1 LALLNYYLNSVAAFG
16 KTQNLR
22 RTTMKIYDTK
32 TAPSPRRVR
41 IFLAEK
47 NIPMEYVQVDLQ
59 KGENISPQMRQKNPV
74 GKIPILEL
82 DDGSC
87 ISEGASICLYFEELY
102 PEINLLGKDALEK
115 ATIDMWHRQ
124 VELYFFGQ
132 VGMCFQHTTGYFKDR
147 MTPVKEYGVVAG
159 KNAAGFLHV
168 LEKRLAVSEFIAADR
183 FTIADITAM
192 CAVDFARV
200 VNIKITEEQT
210 HLKRWYDAVSSR
222 ASAKA

>member
-1 LALLNYYLNSVAAFG
+1 
-16 KTQNLR
+16 
-22 RTTMKIYDTK
+22 MKLYDTK

-47 NIPMEYVQVDLQ
+47 NIPMEYVPIDLQ
-59 KGENISPQMRQKNPV
+59 KGENVSPEMRVKNPV

-82 DDGSC
+82 DDGTC

-102 PEINLLGKDALEK
+102 PDINLLGETPLEK

-147 MTPVKEYGVVAG
+147 MTPVKEYGEVAG
-159 KNAAGFLHV
+159 KNAADFLNV
-168 LEKRLAVSEFIAADR
+168 LEKRLADSEFIAADR

-210 HLKRWYDAVSSR
+210 NLQRWYDAVSSR
-222 ASAKA
+222 PSARA

>member
-1 LALLNYYLNSVAAFG
+1 
-16 KTQNLR
+16 
-22 RTTMKIYDTK
+22 MKIYDTK

-59 KGENISPQMRQKNPV
+59 MGENISPQMRQKNPM

-82 DDGSC
+82 DDGTC
-87 ISEGASICLYFEELY
+87 ISEGASICLYFEQLY
-102 PEINLLGKDALEK
+102 PDINLLGENALEK
-115 ATIDMWHRQ
+115 ASSDMWHRQ

-147 MTPVKEYGVVAG
+147 MTPVKEYGEVAG
-159 KNAAGFLHV
+159 KNAADYLKV
-168 LEKRLAVSEFIAADR
+168 LEKRLSESEFIATDR

-200 VNIKITEEQT
+200 VNIKLTDEQT
-210 HLKRWYDAVSSR
+210 NLRRWYNAVSSR
-222 ASAKA
+222 PSAKA

>member
-1 LALLNYYLNSVAAFG
+1 
-16 KTQNLR
+16 
-22 RTTMKIYDTK
+22 MKIYDTK

-59 KGENISPQMRQKNPV
+59 KGENISPQMRAKNPV

-82 DDGSC
+82 DDGTC

-102 PEINLLGKDALEK
+102 PDINLLGNDPLEK
-115 ATIDMWHRQ
+115 ANIDMWHRQ

-147 MTPVKEYGVVAG
+147 MTPVKEYGDVAG
-159 KNAAGFLHV
+159 KNAIDFLKV
-168 LEKRLAVSEFIAADR
+168 LEKRLSESEFIAADR

-192 CAVDFARV
+192 CAIDFARV
-200 VNIKITEEQT
+200 VSIKMTDEQT
-210 HLKRWYDAVSSR
+210 NLKRWYKAVSSR
-222 ASAKA
+222 PSAKA

>member
-1 LALLNYYLNSVAAFG
+1 
-16 KTQNLR
+16 
-22 RTTMKIYDTK
+22 MKIYDTK

-47 NIPMEYVQVDLQ
+47 NIPMEYVQIDLQ
-59 KGENISPQMRQKNPV
+59 KGENISPQMRAKNPA
-74 GKIPILEL
+74 GKIPVLEL
-82 DDGSC
+82 DNGTC

-102 PEINLLGKDALEK
+102 PEINLLGQGALEK

-147 MTPVKEYGVVAG
+147 MTPVKEYGEVAG
-159 KNAAGFLHV
+159 KNAVSFLKV
-168 LEKRLAVSEFIAADR
+168 LEKRLGESEFIAANR
-183 FTIADITAM
+183 FTIADITAL

-200 VNIKITEEQT
+200 VNIKMTDEQAN
-210 HLKRWYDAVSSR
+210 LQRWYKAVSNR
-222 ASAKA
+222 PSAKA

>member
-1 LALLNYYLNSVAAFG
+1 
-16 KTQNLR
+16 
-22 RTTMKIYDTK
+22 MKIYDTK

-47 NIPMEYVQVDLQ
+47 NIPMEYIQIDIQ
-59 KGENISPQMRQKNPV
+59 KGENISAQMRAKNPI

-82 DDGSC
+82 HDGSC

-102 PEINLLGKDALEK
+102 PEINLLGIDPLEK
-115 ATIDMWHRQ
+115 ATIDMWQRQ

-147 MTPVKEYGVVAG
+147 MTPVKEYGEVAG
-159 KNAAGFLHV
+159 KNAVDFLKV
-168 LEKRLAVSEFIAADR
+168 LEKRLAESTFIAADR
-183 FTIADITAM
+183 FTIADITAL
-192 CAVDFARV
+192 CAIDFARV
-200 VNIKITEEQT
+200 VNIKITDELPNLQ
-210 HLKRWYDAVSSR
+210 HWYGVVSSR

>member
-1 LALLNYYLNSVAAFG
+1 
-16 KTQNLR
+16 
-22 RTTMKIYDTK
+22 MKIYDTK

-59 KGENISPQMRQKNPV
+59 KGENLSPEMRKKNPV
-74 GKIPILEL
+74 GKIPVLEL

-102 PEINLLGKDALEK
+102 PEINLLGQTALEK
-115 ATIDMWHRQ
+115 AQIDMWHRQ

-132 VGMCFQHTTGYFKDR
+132 VGMCFQHSTGYFKDR
-147 MTPVKEYGVVAG
+147 MTPVKEYGEVAG
-159 KNAAGFLHV
+159 KNAQGFLNV
-168 LEKRLAVSEFIAADR
+168 LEKRLAESEYIAADR

-200 VNIKITEEQT
+200 VGIKISDEQPN
-210 HLKRWYDAVSSR
+210 LQRWYTLVSR
-222 ASAKA
+222 RPSAKA

>member
-1 LALLNYYLNSVAAFG
+1 
-16 KTQNLR
+16 
-22 RTTMKIYDTK
+22 MKIYDTK

-47 NIPMEYVQVDLQ
+47 NIPIEYVQIDLQ
-59 KGENISPQMRQKNPV
+59 KGENISPEMRAKNPV

-82 DDGSC
+82 DDGTC

-102 PEINLLGKDALEK
+102 PDINLLGRDALEK

-147 MTPVKEYGVVAG
+147 MTPVKEYGEVAG
-159 KNAAGFLHV
+159 KNAADFLNV
-168 LEKRLAVSEFIAADR
+168 LEKRLAESEFIAADR
-183 FTIADITAM
+183 FTIADITALI
-192 CAVDFARV
+192 AIDFARV
-200 VNIKITEEQT
+200 VNIKISEEQT
-210 HLKRWYDAVSSR
+210 HLKRWYNAVSSR
-222 ASAKA
+222 PSAKA